1 VLAED
6 SRYTDAAVGEW
17 TDGLLKAQFHYA
29 IHVVDLVC
37 DLDSVTA
44 ATATRSMW
52 NALLDDIHREK

>member
-1 VLAED
+1 MLAED

-37 DLDSVTA
+37 DQVTDLVCDLVA
-44 ATATRSMW
+44 D
-52 NALLDDIHREK
+52 L